1 EDAVHA
7 AVQAGAN
14 SIGFVLCASPR
25 EISVAAARRLKDIVP
40 DGIDVA
46 AVFRHVDAAAI
57 EKAEAIQANIIQG
70 EGPTDL
76 PMPDSLRRLVACRK
90 ENVPPGNDWILL
102 DGPRPGSGRPTDFD
116 VARQVAS
123 QRPIILAGGLTPDN
137 VKEAIQRVR
146 PAGVDVSSG
155 VERRLGAKDIDL
167 IKAFIQNVRETE
179 TNHDHDHRRP

>member
-1 EDAVHA
+1 MYVKICGLTTEDAVHA

-14 SIGFVLCASPR
+14 AIGFVLCASPR

-116 VARQVAS
+116 VARQVAN

-137 VKEAIQRVR
+137 VKEAIQRV
-146 PAGVDVSSG
+146 
-155 VERRLGAKDIDL
+155 
-167 IKAFIQNVRETE
+167 
-179 TNHDHDHRRP
+179 